1 MKHFLPFLCLI
12 FLLTGCQK
20 PIDEASDT
28 RFLMDT
34 VCTIVAGGGNANG
47 ALQEAFDAVKEIQDA
62 VNRFDENSTVARFNR
77 AKAGEAVAL
86 DRHTA
91 SILKTALAVSKASGG
106 AFDIT
111 IAPASSLWDFH
122 AENPIPP
129 SEESM
134 KQVLALIG
142 YDKLILDTDK
152 STLTKTQD
160 GVAIDL
166 GGAAKG
172 YAADYAA
179 EVLRQAGLDYA
190 LLNFG
195 GNVYVFGKN
204 PNRKDGSWQV
214 GIQKPFADSGR
225 YSRTISIAEGAVVTS
240 GIYQRNFTYDDKL
253 YHHILDPKTGYPT
266 DGALAG
272 VTIQADSA
280 LLADCLSTACL
291 VLGEE
296 QGKAVA
302 TSFDTLL
309 YAEKK

>member
-1 MKHFLPFLCLI
+1 MKRFLPFFCLI

-20 PIDEASDT
+20 PADEASDT

-34 VCTIVAGGGNANG
+34 VCTMVAGGNNANT
-47 ALQEAFDAVKEIQDA
+47 ALQEAFATVKEIQDA
-62 VNRFDENSTVARFNR
+62 VNRFDESSTVARFNC
-77 AKAGEAVAL
+77 AKAGESVAL

-91 SILKTALAVSKASGG
+91 AILKTALDVSEASDG

-122 AENPIPP
+122 AENPVRP
-129 SEESM
+129 SGESM
-134 KQVLALIG
+134 KQVLDFIG
-142 YDKLILDTDK
+142 YGKLKFDAEK
-152 STLTKTQD
+152 NTLTKTQD

-172 YAADYAA
+172 YAADCAA
-179 EVLRQAGLDYA
+179 EVLRQAGVDYA

-204 PNRKDGSWQV
+204 PHRKDGSWQV
-214 GIQKPFADSGR
+214 GIQKPFAASGT
-225 YSRTISIAEGAVVTS
+225 YSRSISLNEGAVVTS
-240 GIYQRNFTYDDKL
+240 GIYQRNFTYNGRL
-253 YHHILDPKTGYPT
+253 YHHILVPKTGFPV
-266 DGALAG
+266 DGELAG

-296 QGKAVA
+296 EGALLA
-302 TSFDTLL
+302 TRMNATM
-309 YAEKK
+309 YTEKK

>member
-1 MKHFLPFLCLI
+1 MKRFFSFLCLI
-12 FLLTGCQK
+12 LFLTGCQK
-20 PIDEASDT
+20 PVEEASDT

-34 VCTIVAGGGNANG
+34 VCTITAGGGNTDA
-47 ALQEAFDAVKEIQDA
+47 ALQDAFATVKEIQDA

-77 AKAGEAVAL
+77 ANAGESVTL

-91 SILKTALAVSKASGG
+91 AIVETALKVSKASGG

-111 IAPASSLWDFH
+111 IAPASSLWNFY
-122 AENPIPP
+122 AEHPAPP
-129 SEESM
+129 SGESM
-134 KQVLALIG
+134 KQVLDWIG
-142 YDKLILDTDK
+142 YDKLRFDAEK
-152 STLTKTQD
+152 NTLTKTQD

-172 YAADYAA
+172 YAADCAA
-179 EVLRQAGLDYA
+179 AVLRQAEVDYA

-195 GNVYVFGKN
+195 GNVYVFGRN
-204 PNRKDGSWQV
+204 PSRKDGSWQV
-214 GIQKPFADSGR
+214 GIQKPFGASGT
-225 YSRTISIAEGAVVTS
+225 YSRSISLNEGAVVTS
-240 GIYQRNFTYDDKL
+240 GIYQRNFTYDGRL
-253 YHHILDPKTGYPT
+253 YHHILDPKTGFPV

-296 QGKAVA
+296 QGQMLA
-302 TSFDTLL
+302 TRMNAMMYT
-309 YAEKK
+309 EKK